1 MNMTV
6 IERLDAARNRGDG
19 VGTEG
24 SDAGF
29 TLIELM
35 VVLLIMA
42 ILLAIAI
49 PTFLG
54 VKGGAQDRAAQSNLE
69 TALQNAKSIY
79 GNNQTYGSTASIGAA
94 GGSGTLASSEPSLS
108 FTVGSVASTGQN
120 TVSVLAD
127 ASGNGLIVVN
137 KSSAGDCWGILTD
150 ETTSIVSAD
159 PSPAGGTATAWPEA
173 NTAGTFYIVFKGS
186 ACSANNAVAFTT
198 SAVSGVT
205 SGWTATKYP
214 AAV

>member
-1 MNMTV
+1 MLSTV
-6 IERLDAARNRGDG
+6 IGRLNEKRSKGSERLEDG
-19 VGTEG
+19 
-24 SDAGF
+24 DAGF

-79 GNNQTYGSTASIGAA
+79 GNNQTYGSTASIGAVS
-94 GGSGTLASSEPSLS
+94 GSGTLASSEPSLS

-159 PSPAGGTATAWPEA
+159 PSPAGGTATAWPESSK
-173 NTAGTFYIVFKGS
+173 AGTFYIVFKGS

>member
-1 MNMTV
+1 
-6 IERLDAARNRGDG
+6 
-19 VGTEG
+19 
-24 SDAGF
+24 
-29 TLIELM
+29 
-35 VVLLIMA
+35 
-42 ILLAIAI
+42 
-49 PTFLG
+49 

-120 TVSVLAD
+120 TISVLAD

-159 PSPAGGTATAWPEA
+159 PSPAGGTATAWPESSK
-173 NTAGTFYIVFKGS
+173 AGTFYIVFKGS
-186 ACSANNAVAFTT
+186 ACSANTAVAFTT

-205 SGWTATKYP
+205 SGWTSTKYP